1 MKKNTIMVTNGG
13 IATISERARA
23 PVTNPGHIIGIS
35 TEISSGNST
44 KKINIQK
51 PNQVSKPNAI
61 LASHHKQ
68 MDKNKIDKLYKVA
81 K

>member
-1 MKKNTIMVTNGG
+1 MVTNGG

-44 KKINIQK
+44 KKK
-51 PNQVSKPNAI
+51 KTY
-61 LASHHKQ
+61 
-68 MDKNKIDKLYKVA
+68 KNPTKFQNPLQY
-81 K
+81 

>member
-1 MKKNTIMVTNGG
+1 MVTNGG

-44 KKINIQK
+44 KKKNIQK
-51 PNQVSKPNAI
+51 PNQVSKPTAI
-61 LASHHKQ
+61 LTSHHKQ
-68 MDKNKIDKLYKVA
+68 MDENKIDKLYKVA